1 MSAPKIQLTFAG
13 IRDRLGALAWMRTI
27 QSRLYLALGLTA
39 GMTVIGSLFALFA
52 SANIGATLTQIV
64 SRSMPAT
71 IESFR
76 LSEDMN
82 NLVAS
87 APRLIAVQDERH
99 RAGIAAEIGA
109 RSRKMQATIAH
120 LRALDA
126 TDSDQIA
133 VAQKAMDERLE
144 VLSQAVAD
152 RITISDQR
160 RALVVAVRKS
170 HENLLEAIT
179 PAIDDANFDLMT
191 KSQASESRAELNQ
204 SIDGLRRLLE
214 VQADANLL
222 AGLFIEASMVT
233 DIANLPPIRDL
244 IGSAERDIDN
254 NLKAFPDSEQRS
266 KIAALYGKLSALAG
280 DYGIV
285 VQRTNEL
292 KGDQSAQ
299 QVYSAA
305 LTDAG
310 KLKTAVESLIA
321 HQGTIAQA
329 LSARA
334 ISQIKLGQIIL
345 SVLSIAA
352 LVAAGL
358 IAWLYVGRNIVGRL
372 TLLSAAMRRIAAG
385 EANVSVPA
393 VTTRSP
399 AWRKRCWCSVRRW
412 KMSRQRDGPTP
423 ITPGN
428 PNYAGTKLKRQR
440 KISNER

>member
-1 MSAPKIQLTFAG
+1 M
-13 IRDRLGALAWMRTI
+13 
-27 QSRLYLALGLTA
+27 
-39 GMTVIGSLFALFA
+39 
-52 SANIGATLTQIV
+52 
-64 SRSMPAT
+64 
-71 IESFR
+71 
-76 LSEDMN
+76 
-82 NLVAS
+82 
-87 APRLIAVQDERH
+87 
-99 RAGIAAEIGA
+99 
-109 RSRKMQATIAH
+109 
-120 LRALDA
+120 
-126 TDSDQIA
+126 
-133 VAQKAMDERLE
+133 
-144 VLSQAVAD
+144 
-152 RITISDQR
+152 
-160 RALVVAVRKS
+160 VAVRKS

-393 VTTRSP
+393 GGHDEIAGMAQALLVFRQAMEDVTAARRTDADHARESELRRHKIEAATENFEREVNDIVLALDGAKGTMDNCAQIMAEAAGHNRTQAGATAAASLSGCALANVTLP
-399 AWRKRCWCSVRRW
+399 AKL
-412 KMSRQRDGPTP
+412 
-423 ITPGN
+423 IT
-428 PNYAGTKLKRQR
+428 
-440 KISNER
+440 